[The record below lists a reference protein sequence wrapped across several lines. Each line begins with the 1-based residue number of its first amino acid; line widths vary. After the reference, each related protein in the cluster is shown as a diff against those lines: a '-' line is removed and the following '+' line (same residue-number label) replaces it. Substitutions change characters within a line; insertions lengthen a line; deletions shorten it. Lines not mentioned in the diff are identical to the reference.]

1 MPEALKNENNTF
13 FFACFRAYL
22 TFGIQGCAVA
32 FVPVMFRKLSGTN
45 SCAGVFSFYF
55 IIFRSINAGFIS
67 NAE

>member
-22 TFGIQGCAVA
+22 TFDIQGCAVA

-45 SCAGVFSFYF
+45 SCAGVFYF
-55 IIFRSINAGFIS
+55 IL
-67 NAE
+67 